1 MEFTLYMIIILILS
15 LIILLLT
22 VSIYYI
28 LKKTKLLSKTD
39 VELIQFIIDIYIE
52 YGASLKLYDER
63 KHYIIIQKLKDL
75 KNKYFKND

>member
-22 VSIYYI
+22 ISIYYI

-63 KHYIIIQKLKDL
+63 KHDIIIQKLKDL
-75 KNKYFKND
+75 KNKYFKNN

>member
-1 MEFTLYMIIILILS
+1 MEFIIYIIIILILS
-15 LIILLLT
+15 LIILILS
-22 VSIYYI
+22 VSIYFI

-52 YGASLKLYDER
+52 YGANLKLYDER
-63 KHYIIIQKLKDL
+63 KHDIIIQKLKDL

>member
-22 VSIYYI
+22 VSIYFI

-39 VELIQFIIDIYIE
+39 IELIQFIIDIYIE

-63 KHYIIIQKLKDL
+63 KHDIIIQKLKDL

>member
-1 MEFTLYMIIILILS
+1 MEFTLFIIIIFILS
-15 LIILLLT
+15 LIILSLS
-22 VSIYYI
+22 VSIYFI

-39 VELIQFIIDIYIE
+39 IELIQFIIDIYIE

-63 KHYIIIQKLKDL
+63 KHDIIIQKLKDL

>member
-1 MEFTLYMIIILILS
+1 MEFTLLIIILLILTSIILILS
-15 LIILLLT
+15 
-22 VSIYYI
+22 VSIYLI

-63 KHYIIIQKLKDL
+63 KHDIIIQKLKDL
-75 KNKYFKND
+75 KTKYFKND

>member
-22 VSIYYI
+22 VSIYFI

-63 KHYIIIQKLKDL
+63 KHDIIIQKLKDL